1 LITPAPDVV
10 VAGKY
15 LIESQLSEGGM
26 GSLWVARHLDLDVKV
41 AIKFLHPELV
51 SDEVLRKRFA
61 QEAKAAARINN
72 RHVVDVKDHG
82 IDDDLPYITMELLS
96 GEDLRARL
104 TRRGRLH
111 PGEALHY
118 LTQIVR
124 ALDDAHKLG
133 IVHRDLKPENIF
145 IARYGDDEIVK
156 ILDFG
161 IAKWSLDIRT
171 ASGAIIGTLSYMS
184 PEQVRGLKDLD
195 ARSDLWSLAVVL
207 FEMITGNRIFTAS
220 TDIGASIKSIVTDPI
235 PSVTSLAPELPAA
248 LDQFF
253 FRALSRDRSK
263 RYQNAPDL
271 LDAFAEIVKSQ
282 PALPPPTHPQGQAAP
297 PGARAEPP
305 GAQSNGEFNPLVPT
319 LPWPAFERKAGEPP
333 HTDAYGATMPLHL
346 VKRSPA
352 APAPAEPPREAGGG
366 AKPMGPSIV
375 QSPPAIPRD
384 AAAPEA
390 LPAPPTPG
398 HPAPGHLVKRP
409 STLWLLGLLTAIALL
424 LAVLLARIL

>member
-26 GSLWVARHLDLDVKV
+26 GSLWIAHHLDLDVKV

-72 RHVVDVKDHG
+72 RHVVDVKDSG
-82 IDDDLPYITMELLS
+82 IDDGLPYIAMELLN
-96 GEDLRARL
+96 GEDLR
-104 TRRGRLH
+104 GRLY
-111 PGEALHY
+111 PDEALHY
-118 LTQIVR
+118 LTQMVR

-145 IARYGDDEIVK
+145 LAKDGDGEIVK

-171 ASGAIIGTLSYMS
+171 ASGVVIGTLSYMS

-207 FEMITGNRIFTAS
+207 FEMITGTRIFKAS

-235 PSVTSLAPELPAA
+235 PSVTSLVPELPAA
-248 LDQFF
+248 LDGFF
-253 FRALSRDRSK
+253 LRALSRDRSQ
-263 RYQNAPDL
+263 RYQHAPEL
-271 LDAFAEIVKSQ
+271 LDAFATIVKSH
-282 PALPPPTHPQGQAAP
+282 PALSPPTSPQHGTAET
-297 PGARAEPP
+297 PGAGEDGNADAFVSTHSFLAAKQRADEPARTT
-305 GAQSNGEFNPLVPT
+305 G
-319 LPWPAFERKAGEPP
+319 
-333 HTDAYGATMPLHL
+333 DGATIPLHL
-346 VKRSPA
+346 VK
-352 APAPAEPPREAGGG
+352 
-366 AKPMGPSIV
+366 K
-375 QSPPAIPRD
+375 D
-384 AAAPEA
+384 AALAATEPRKRA
-390 LPAPPTPG
+390 DGAGLKPT
-398 HPAPGHLVKRP
+398 
-409 STLWLLGLLTAIALL
+409 IALL
-424 LAVLLARIL
+424 LEKPSAVPQNAAAREALPGPPVKGWVRPVVGATLVVIALVAALVIARIL